1 MGLNINVAKNILTSD
16 IFRHVA
22 HFYIPMD
29 FFFVNIVS
37 LFSLFLRM
45 QDSSQL
51 NLSLTI
57 WEFRATAAF
66 VIIGLQRMFQM

>member
-1 MGLNINVAKNILTSD
+1 MLH
-16 IFRHVA
+16 IFT
-22 HFYIPMD
+22 FLWI
-29 FFFVNIVS
+29 FFFVNIVSLFSLFLNIVS